1 MSNETKG
8 CLFFEICGVVI
19 LLTFLYA
26 IIRDYNNKYYF
37 VEETGYFHSTND
49 EDKCK
54 FIKSA
59 NEHGYTISKID
70 KNIPIENG
78 YLICKE
84 CFTHNEQEDYI
95 KKYNWKKKI
104 KQFDSDRV
112 DWLLLS
118 SSHLLNKQFDYDK
131 LHVYIDTNNMLHI
144 DGNCFNCPLEDVRLK
159 RYSFSEI
166 DSISSTCEECV
177 DREFCDFIYK
187 KIDEGVYDINAIKDV
202 IDNED
207 H

>member
-8 CLFFEICGVVI
+8 CLFFEIWGVVV

-70 KNIPIENG
+70 
-78 YLICKE
+78 
-84 CFTHNEQEDYI
+84 
-95 KKYNWKKKI
+95 
-104 KQFDSDRV
+104 
-112 DWLLLS
+112 
-118 SSHLLNKQFDYDK
+118 
-131 LHVYIDTNNMLHI
+131 
-144 DGNCFNCPLEDVRLK
+144 
-159 RYSFSEI
+159 
-166 DSISSTCEECV
+166 
-177 DREFCDFIYK
+177 
-187 KIDEGVYDINAIKDV
+187 
-202 IDNED
+202 
-207 H
+207 